1 MKMTYSIVE
10 AIGTID
16 KMADQNPGLGDRF
29 VRESRKYWAAKKEVF
44 DYRESYKVITKR
56 FPYLY
61 AFRDLEDYKKNYGV
75 IVKQTL
81 LRENANNNLDRI
93 TKDMIKWV
101 SKRFKEIDP
110 EDNTILPLLI
120 KDEEIS
126 VLLPN
131 DKIIPLYLGDKY
143 SKTG

>member
-1 MKMTYSIVE
+1 MTYSIVE

-16 KMADQNPGLGDRF
+16 EMADQNPGLGDRF
-29 VRESRKYWAAKKEVF
+29 VKESRKYWAAKKEVF
-44 DYRESYKVITKR
+44 DYRKYYVKIAKTY
-56 FPYLY
+56 PYLF
-61 AFRDLEDYKKNYGV
+61 AFKNWEDYKINYGI

-81 LRENANNNLDRI
+81 LRENALHNLDRI

-101 SKRFKEIDP
+101 RAKFKNIDP
-110 EDNTILPLLI
+110 DDNTVLPLLI
-120 KDEEIS
+120 NGKEIS

-131 DKIIPLYLGDKY
+131 DKVIPLYYGREY